1 MTRAPI
7 TMFVALALAISMS
20 ASAQSGCSLP
30 APSPAEPQNGA
41 PFLNATVTFR
51 WSSVSGATGYELWA
65 STDGSAYEQLGTT
78 DQTSLIAQLTRG
90 SSIEWYVIAT
100 NGSCRSDQSAHFKF
114 TTEEC
119 SGPAS
124 SLLSP
129 SEGGR
134 SGSPVHFFWS
144 AVPGA
149 GGYRLYVAPYVENGQ
164 FELRDETSR
173 TESQIFLP
181 PGQWAWL
188 IETTFPD
195 CDSSYT
201 DYNVFEVPRAANCA
215 TTPVKLLTPENGASV
230 KSPVTLSWSPVPGAI
245 NYEIWASLDGGE
257 LQFVDETSGTSAVE
271 YLGIGHVEWFVDAQF
286 NGCDTLTSETRT
298 FDVPYDPACDHETP
312 YPIAPLDGLANVPLK
327 VDFIWTP
334 VDGAARYNVW
344 VSVNSGDPFKLGTT
358 TSTRF
363 SGAVQDGDILWAVE
377 AEFDGC
383 GSTLSPVSSFTTNAN
398 AACRTPG
405 APEVFIDPGASS
417 GDQYYMLWSPGLNTL
432 SYEVQESTDPNFA
445 GATTRPSSDILL
457 SYQHDVT
464 KPTRYYY
471 RVRSLSSCELGWGP
485 YSEAATIVVQP
496 IVGQTGDQA
505 GTVASFGTQQQVIQ
519 KVHIPGAPGTS
530 TASIAAGQSF
540 TASTDEPWLTV
551 TPSSGTIPPEGV
563 DLTLT
568 ADPRRLAAGTTTGT
582 LRINT
587 TATTTAESVTPK
599 GNPPASVPVSI
610 SLVTPVAP
618 DAGNAPL
625 PNSLIIPAVG
635 HAAGAGTLFESDVR
649 ITNASA
655 QAVKC
660 LLNFTPSGQD
670 GTKVGQQATI
680 QIEAGD
686 TTALNDI
693 LKNFFGFAA
702 ENDNI
707 LGVLEIR
714 PISSVSATNTASQQS
729 SALFASSRTFALTSG
744 GTYGQYIPAI
754 PFSTFISKN
763 ASVSLQQIAETAS
776 YHTNVGLVEAAG
788 ENATVQL
795 TVRDANGAVVAQ
807 MDKTL
812 KPGEHQQFPLG
823 VPVENGRLEVRVTS
837 STGKV
842 TAYASVLD
850 NQTHDPML
858 IMPVNTASVSASR
871 YVLPGMA
878 QATGFNANWRSDVRL
893 LNAGTTTVPATIT
906 FYEQGNPTPYSVA
919 RSVDPGQML
928 VFDQALLSLF
938 GLGSSAGGAIVV
950 TTPGNSKLVA
960 TARTYNQTAAG
971 TYGQFVPGVTVSD
984 GVGVKDRAL
993 QVLQAESSDR
1003 FRTNLGIVEI
1013 TGQPVTVQV
1022 TAYTPD
1028 SKISV
1033 SADWN
1038 LGPNEFIQINN
1049 ILGRLNI
1056 PSAYNARISMKVV
1069 AGDGKISGY
1078 ASLIDNRTQDPTYIP
1093 AQ

>member
-1 MTRAPI
+1 MNRPAI
-7 TMFVALALAISMS
+7 TILFTVALAVSMT
-20 ASAQSGCSLP
+20 ANAQSGCPLP
-30 APSPAEPQNGA
+30 APSPLEPQNGA
-41 PFLNATVTFR
+41 PFLNATVTFK
-51 WSSVSGATGYELWA
+51 WTAVSGATSYELWA
-65 STDGSAYEQLGTT
+65 STDGAGYEQLGST
-78 DQTSLIAQLTRG
+78 DQTSGVAQLTRG
-90 SSIEWYVIAT
+90 SSIEWYVIAS
-100 NGSCRSDQSAHFKF
+100 NAGCQSPPSAHFTF

-124 SLLSP
+124 SLIAP
-129 SEGGR
+129 SDGAMTP
-134 SGSPVHFFWS
+134 SPVHFFWS

-149 GGYRLYVAPYVENGQ
+149 DGYRLWIAPYVDNGE
-164 FELRDETSR
+164 FELRDETSSGEA
-173 TESQIFLP
+173 TIFLP

-201 DYNVFEVPRAANCA
+201 DYNVFEIPRAANCPA
-215 TTPVKLLTPENGASV
+215 SGPKLLTPENGASV
-230 KSPVTLSWSPVPGAI
+230 KSPVTLSWTPVPGAI

-257 LQFVDETSGTSAVE
+257 LQFVDETNETSAVE
-271 YLGIGHVEWFVDAQF
+271 YLGVGHVEWFVDAQF
-286 NGCDTLTSETRT
+286 NGCDTQSSETRS
-298 FDVPYDPACDHETP
+298 FDVPYDPACDHDSA
-312 YPIAPLDGLANVPLK
+312 YPIAPLDGLNNVPLK
-327 VDFIWTP
+327 VDFVWTP
-334 VDGAARYNVW
+334 VDGASRYNVW
-344 VSVNSGDPFKLGTT
+344 ASVDSGEAFKVGTT
-358 TSTRF
+358 TGTRF
-363 SGAVQDGDILWAVE
+363 TANIQVGDVLWAVE

-383 GSTLSPVSSFTTNAN
+383 GSTLSPVSSFTTSGSAV
-398 AACRTPG
+398 CRLPQ
-405 APEVFIDPGASS
+405 APEVFIDPAANS

-464 KPTRYYY
+464 RTTRYYY
-471 RVRSLSSCELGWGP
+471 RVRSFSSCDLGWGP
-485 YSEAATIVVQP
+485 YSDAATIVVQP
-496 IVGQTGDQA
+496 IEGQTGDQA
-505 GTVASFGTQQQVIQ
+505 GTIASFGTQQQVIQ

-530 TASIAAGQSF
+530 TASIAAGQTF
-540 TASTDEPWLTV
+540 TATTDQPWLTV
-551 TPSSGTIPPEGV
+551 TPSSGTIPPGGI
-563 DLTLT
+563 DLTLS
-568 ADPRRLAAGTTTGT
+568 ADPRRLAAGTSTGT

-587 TATTTAESVTPK
+587 TTTSASSVTPT

-635 HAAGAGTLFESDVR
+635 HAQGAGTLFESDVR

-670 GTKVGQQATI
+670 GTKVGQQANI

-693 LKNFFGFAA
+693 LKNFFGFAG
-702 ENDNI
+702 ENDNAV
-707 LGVLEIR
+707 GVLEIR
-714 PISSVSATNTASQQS
+714 PISSVSAQNSPSQQS
-729 SALFASSRTFALTSG
+729 NALFASSRTFALTSN

-754 PFSTFISKN
+754 PFSTFIGKN
-763 ASVSLQQIAETAS
+763 ASVSLQQISENAS

-788 ENATVQL
+788 QNATVQL
-795 TVRDANGAVVAQ
+795 TVRDASGAVIAQ
-807 MDKTL
+807 MDKAL
-812 KPGEHQQFPLG
+812 KPGEHQQFALG
-823 VPVENGRLEVRVTS
+823 VPVDNGRLEAKVTS

-858 IMPVNTASVSASR
+858 IMPVNTATVSADR

-878 QATGFNANWRSDVRL
+878 QATTANANWRSDVRL
-893 LNAGTTTVPATIT
+893 LNAGTASVPATIT
-906 FYEQGNPTPYSVA
+906 FYEQGNPTP
-919 RSVDPGQML
+919 RSVTHDVKSGEML
-928 VFDQALLSLF
+928 VFDQALQSLF
-938 GLGSSAGGAIVV
+938 GLDYSAGGAIVV
-950 TTPGNSKLVA
+950 TTAGNSKLVA
-960 TARTYNQTAAG
+960 SARTYNLTAAG

-984 GVGVKDRAL
+984 GVGLKDRAL

-1003 FRTNLGIVEI
+1003 FRTNLGIVEL

-1056 PSAYNARISMKVV
+1056 SNAYNARISMKVIS
-1069 AGDGKISGY
+1069 GDGKISGY